1 MKRLRNLG
9 YSLLATA
16 LRTDAGAQPPG
27 FTAHT
32 HTGGSEETESAFS
45 HQSEIQH
52 VCSIGF
58 QVPSGDNKGSL
69 LWPITPSKTLP
80 QTVKEVCLVQK
91 CFCAS
96 LIQPEKAV
104 LPALPALEPSHA
116 KEARKMPTC
125 ISNKKSVR
133 CCLNNEVGL

>member
-32 HTGGSEETESAFS
+32 QGGSEETESAFS
-45 HQSEIQH
+45 RQSEIQH

-58 QVPSGDNKGSL
+58 QAPSGDSKGSL
-69 LWPITPSKTLP
+69 LWPITRFKTFP

-91 CFCAS
+91 RFCAS
-96 LIQPEKAV
+96 LIQSGKAV
-104 LPALPALEPSHA
+104 LPALSALEPSCA
-116 KEARKMPTC
+116 KEARKMATC
-125 ISNKKSVR
+125 ISNKWSVR